1 MKNIFVDTHYLVA
14 IINRLDQWHSPAIN
28 IVNKLGNTKLIVTES
43 VFIETLNYF
52 AEFRSEV
59 KLHAANSVEGFAINP
74 DVEVI
79 EQNKNLLAN
88 GIMLYK
94 SRLDKGYS
102 LTDCISMNTC
112 RNLHIKE
119 ILTHDRHFE
128 QEDFKILL

>member
-52 AEFRSEV
+52 AEFRSEI

-88 GIMLYK
+88 G
-94 SRLDKGYS
+94 
-102 LTDCISMNTC
+102 
-112 RNLHIKE
+112 
-119 ILTHDRHFE
+119 
-128 QEDFKILL
+128 